1 MPISTAER
9 VLILKGAE
17 IFDQVASEDMAALAQ
32 VAQEVRF
39 NPGETFIHQG
49 ELSDCLYV
57 IVVGEVD
64 IRIPS
69 VGTIATRGPGTS
81 VGELGVISHHPR
93 SADCVARIDVT
104 ALKIDHTD
112 FWDVLTEKPPVALA
126 IIRSLAQ
133 HLDEAVDH
141 LRKLGQ
147 RV

>member
-1 MPISTAER
+1 MPLSTAER
-9 VLILKGAE
+9 ILILKGAE
-17 IFDQVASEDMAALAQ
+17 IFDHVASEDMVALAQ

-39 NPGETFIHQG
+39 NVGDTFIHQG
-49 ELSDCLYV
+49 EPSDCLYM
-57 IVVGEVD
+57 IVDGEVD

-81 VGELGVISHHPR
+81 VGELGLISHHPR
-93 SADCVARIDVT
+93 SADCVARTAVT
-104 ALKIDHTD
+104 TLKIDHGD
-112 FWDVLTEKPPVALA
+112 FWDVLTDKPPVALA
-126 IIRSLAQ
+126 IIRALAQ